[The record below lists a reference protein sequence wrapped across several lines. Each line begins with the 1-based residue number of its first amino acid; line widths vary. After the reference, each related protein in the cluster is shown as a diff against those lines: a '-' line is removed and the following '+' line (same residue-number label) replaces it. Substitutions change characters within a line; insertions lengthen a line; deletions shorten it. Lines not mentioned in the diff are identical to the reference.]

1 MENQAVQLHEKVQ
14 ALIEQYTKDK
24 KRLAEL
30 EAALKEKSSSS
41 SGYEEQIKKL
51 QSDLKTEQAVN
62 EKLKSDLETLKK
74 KNQDLEKAVSSFEY
88 FAGDLNDKI
97 DSLIPK
103 IEKL

>member
-41 SGYEEQIKKL
+41 NGYEEQIKKL
-51 QSDLKTEQAVN
+51 QADLKNEQVN
-62 EKLKSDLETLKK
+62 SEKLKSELNELKK
-74 KNQDLEKAVSSFEY
+74 KNQDLEKAVSNFES
-88 FAGDLNDKI
+88 FAGDLNSKI
-97 DSLIPK
+97 DSLIPR

>member
-1 MENQAVQLHEKVQ
+1 VENQAVQLHEKVQ

-51 QSDLKTEQAVN
+51 QADLKAEQAVS
-62 EKLKSDLETLKK
+62 EKLRLEVDQLMK
-74 KNQDLEKAVSSFEY
+74 KNQDLEKAVSSFES

>member
-30 EAALKEKSSSS
+30 EAALKEKSSNS

-51 QSDLKTEQAVN
+51 QTDLKAEQSVS
-62 EKLKSDLETLKK
+62 EKLKSEIEVLKTR
-74 KNQDLEKAVSSFEY
+74 NQDLEKAITSFES
-88 FAGDLNDKI
+88 FAGDLNSKI
-97 DSLIPK
+97 DSIIPR

>member
-14 ALIEQYTKDK
+14 ALIEQYSKDK

-30 EAALKEKSSSS
+30 EAALKEKSTNS

-51 QSDLKTEQAVN
+51 QSDVKTEQAVS
-62 EKLKSDLETLKK
+62 EKLKSEIIELKK
-74 KNQDLEKAVSSFEY
+74 KNQELEKAVGSFES
-88 FAGDLNDKI
+88 FAGDLNSKI